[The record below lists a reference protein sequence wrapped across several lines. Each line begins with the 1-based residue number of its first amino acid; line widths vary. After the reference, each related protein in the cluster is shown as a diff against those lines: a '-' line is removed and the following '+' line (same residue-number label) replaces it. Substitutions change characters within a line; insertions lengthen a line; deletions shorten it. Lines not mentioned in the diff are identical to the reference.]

1 MNRRQTEYDRLKTER
16 AERINHILQQR
27 RQEMEITRKMLFF
40 LKSEEQRLKKLQGE
54 EEARKHEGRLSF
66 I

>member
-27 RQEMEITRKMLFF
+27 RQEMEIKRKMLFF
-40 LKSEEQRLKKLQGE
+40 LKSEEQRLKKLQEE